1 MLAMFDASI
10 APLKR
15 ALSNLSHILKKGEAH
30 ADAKVIEH
38 AVLLNARLFPDM
50 YPLIRQVQIAT
61 DMSKGAA
68 ARLAG
73 SEVPKYE
80 DNETSFADLQ
90 ARIAKTLAFID
101 SVTPKQLECAEA
113 RDITITVRKV
123 DLQFTGQTYL
133 FDWVLPNVYFHVATA
148 YNILRHNGVELGKP
162 DFLGPRSKP
171 TK

>member
-61 DMSKGAA
+61 DMSKGAV

-73 SEVPKYE
+73 LEVPKYE
-80 DNETSFADLQ
+80 DNEASFADLH
-90 ARIAKTLAFID
+90 ARIAKTIAFID
-101 SVTPKQLECAEA
+101 TINPAQLEGSES
-113 RDITITVRKV
+113 REVTITVRKV
-123 DLQFTGQTYL
+123 DLKFTGQDYL
-133 FDWVLPNVYFHVATA
+133 LKWVNPNVYFHVTTA

-162 DFLGPRSKP
+162 DFLGPR
-171 TK
+171 T